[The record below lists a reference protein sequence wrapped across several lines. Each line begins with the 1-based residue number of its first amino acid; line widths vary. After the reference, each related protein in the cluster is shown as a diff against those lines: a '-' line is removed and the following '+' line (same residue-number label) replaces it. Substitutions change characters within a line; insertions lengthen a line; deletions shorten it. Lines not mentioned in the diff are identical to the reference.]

1 MSVKSTVLLTRQQAL
16 TIIVNKILD
25 EKIKELKKEIFSAL
39 TYISNSELEKLLD
52 EKYYNSEF
60 ENYAIED

>member
-16 TIIVNKILD
+16 TIIVDKILD
-25 EKIKELKKEIFSAL
+25 EKIKELKKEIFSTL
-39 TYISNSELEKLLD
+39 TYVSNSELEELLD

>member
-1 MSVKSTVLLTRQQAL
+1 MSVRSTVLLTRQQAL
-16 TIIVNKILD
+16 TIIVDKILD

-39 TYISNSELEKLLD
+39 TYVSNSELEELLD